1 MHTDRG
7 PRTVADLLNDED
19 WQQTVDDALEA
30 SANDTELGKRMGRD
44 AIRLSIG
51 ELSEDEFHEKYHE
64 DVVEEFG
71 VDDRP
76 ITPENHDE

>member
-19 WQQTVDDALEA
+19 WQETVDDALES
-30 SANDTELGKRMGRD
+30 SAHDTELGKRMGRD

-51 ELSEDEFHEKYHE
+51 EMSEDEFHEKYHE

-76 ITPENHDE
+76 IKPEHTDE